1 MRKLFALLVAAAL
14 LSFGCVPAPASDLSI
29 TAASVIPSSS
39 AIVAHYTAGATITA
53 GQLVYYDT
61 TTSTVKLADANASA
75 AASTIRGIAVNGASS
90 GQSINVC
97 TYDPELTLGGTLTVG
112 DVLFCSATAGGIA
125 PAADVSSGWYVT
137 VVGVVVSSTKICF
150 GVTMRSAAAKS

>member
-1 MRKLFALLVAAAL
+1 MRNKLLALLLSAAVL
-14 LSFGCVPAPASDLSI
+14 FGCVPCPASDISI
-29 TAASVIPSSS
+29 TASAVIPSSS

-61 TTSTVKLADANASA
+61 ATSTVKLADANASA
-75 AASTIRGIAVNGASS
+75 AASTVRGIAVNGASS

-97 TYDPELTLGGTLTVG
+97 TYDPELTIGGTLTVG

-125 PAADVSSGWYVT
+125 PAADVASGWYVT
-137 VVGVVVSSTKICF
+137 VIGVVVSSTKICF
-150 GVTMRSAAAKS
+150 GTTMRSAAAKS